1 MALTPDDVVHK
12 RFETTR
18 FRDGYDQ
25 DEVDD
30 FLDEV
35 VTELRRLIE
44 ENDGLRAENEQ
55 LRQGIAPAEPAPA
68 AEVDTAELD
77 ALRAENEQLKQQLA
91 ERDAA
96 PVEQAEPVAAGEP
109 DTAELDALRAENE
122 QLKQQLAEQQE
133 SAAQSAPEPAAEA
146 SSPVQTEANSLI
158 VLAQRLHDEH
168 VAEGERKRDEL
179 IAAAE
184 QTAQQIEEAAEER
197 KSLLEQEFD
206 QTKARL
212 DEQKGLLEQKI
223 DELKSFER
231 DYRLKLRGYIESQLR
246 DLDRSSS
253 LAFGGQGGS

>member
-35 VTELRRLIE
+35 VTELRRLTE
-44 ENDGLRAENEQ
+44 ENDTLRAENEQ
-55 LRQGIAPAEPAPA
+55 LRQGIAPSEPAL
-68 AEVDTAELD
+68 VDTTELD
-77 ALRAENEQLKQQLA
+77 SLRSENEQLKVQLADRDVAPSEQGQPAPVADTGELDSLRAENEQLKQQLA
-91 ERDAA
+91 SQQGTEQAPAEPAA
-96 PVEQAEPVAAGEP
+96 PQ
-109 DTAELDALRAENE
+109 T
-122 QLKQQLAEQQE
+122 
-133 SAAQSAPEPAAEA
+133 SAAQAEA
-146 SSPVQTEANSLI
+146 NGLIALANR
-158 VLAQRLHDEH
+158 VHDEY

-184 QTAQQIEEAAEER
+184 TSAQQIEDQAEQR
-197 KSLLEQEFD
+197 KSVLEQEYD
-206 QTKARL
+206 DKKAKL
-212 DEQKGLLEQKI
+212 EQQKVSLEQKI

-253 LAFGGQGGS
+253 LAFGGQGGA

>member
-35 VTELRRLIE
+35 VTELRRLVE

-55 LRQGIAPAEPAPA
+55 LKQGGAVAAPVERTEAVAP
-68 AEVDTAELD
+68 EFDTAELD
-77 ALRAENEQLKQQLA
+77 ALRAENEQLKSKLA
-91 ERDAA
+91 EIEAA
-96 PVEQAEPVAAGEP
+96 PVVEAPEAPAEQEPVAVEAPEQAEV
-109 DTAELDALRAENE
+109 
-122 QLKQQLAEQQE
+122 
-133 SAAQSAPEPAAEA
+133 
-146 SSPVQTEANSLI
+146 VTEAPLAAAAAPAVSNADGLLA
-158 VLAQRLHDEH
+158 LAQRVHDEH
-168 VAEGERKRDEL
+168 VAAGERRRDEL
-179 IAAAE
+179 IAEAE
-184 QTAQQIEEAAEER
+184 QTAQQIEDDAQQR
-197 KSLLEQEFD
+197 KDLLAKEFD
-206 QTKARL
+206 AQKAKL
-212 DEQKGLLEQKI
+212 DEQKAGLEQKI

>member
-35 VTELRRLIE
+35 VTELRRLTE
-44 ENDGLRAENEQ
+44 ENDALRAENAM
-55 LRQGIAPAEPAPA
+55 LRSGGEVAAPVVQAP
-68 AEVDTAELD
+68 VDTAELD
-77 ALRAENEQLKQQLA
+77 GLRAENEQLKQQLA
-91 ERDAA
+91 ERAAA
-96 PVEQAEPVAAGEP
+96 PAEVPAEPQQQQEEQPAPIAEVPAPAAAG
-109 DTAELDALRAENE
+109 
-122 QLKQQLAEQQE
+122 
-133 SAAQSAPEPAAEA
+133 S
-146 SSPVQTEANSLI
+146 TEANSLI
-158 VLAQRLHDEH
+158 ALATRLHDEH
-168 VAEGERKRDEL
+168 VAAGEQRRDEL

-184 QTAQQIEEAAEER
+184 AAAQQIEDEAQQR
-197 KSLLEQEFD
+197 KVVLEQEFD
-206 QTKARL
+206 
-212 DEQKGLLEQKI
+212 DQKGKLEQQKTALEAKI

>member
-35 VTELRRLIE
+35 VTELRRLTE
-44 ENDGLRAENEQ
+44 EN
-55 LRQGIAPAEPAPA
+55 
-68 AEVDTAELD
+68 D
-77 ALRAENEQLKQQLA
+77 ALRAENEQLKQGGA
-91 ERDAA
+91 
-96 PVEQAEPVAAGEP
+96 VAATVEAQP
-109 DTAELDALRAENE
+109 EAVQSVETVQTVDTAALDELRAENE
-122 QLKQQLAEQQE
+122 RLQQQLAEAEARQAQAAPVAEPQQ
-133 SAAQSAPEPAAEA
+133 AQAPAEQPAAPA
-146 SSPVQTEANSLI
+146 ANGEANGLI
-158 VLAQRLHDEH
+158 ALATRLHDEH
-168 VAEGERKRDEL
+168 VAAGESRRDEL
-179 IAAAE
+179 IAAA
-184 QTAQQIEEAAEER
+184 QATAQQIEDDAEQR
-197 KSLLEQEFD
+197 RTALEQEYD
-206 QTKARL
+206 DKKAKL
-212 DEQKGLLEQKI
+212 EQQKVSLEQKI

>member
-35 VTELRRLIE
+35 VTELRRLTE
-44 ENDGLRAENEQ
+44 EN
-55 LRQGIAPAEPAPA
+55 
-68 AEVDTAELD
+68 D
-77 ALRAENEQLKQQLA
+77 ALRAENEQLKQGGA
-91 ERDAA
+91 VAA
-96 PVEQAEPVAAGEP
+96 PVDASAQAAQPVDAAQTV
-109 DTAELDALRAENE
+109 DTTALDELRAENE
-122 QLKQQLAEQQE
+122 RLQQRLAEAEARQAE
-133 SAAQSAPEPAAEA
+133 AAPAAEPQQEQAPAEAAAPAA
-146 SSPVQTEANSLI
+146 SGEANGLI
-158 VLAQRLHDEH
+158 ALATRLHDEH
-168 VAEGERKRDEL
+168 VAAGEARRDEL
-179 IAAAE
+179 IAAA
-184 QTAQQIEEAAEER
+184 QATAQQIEDDAEQR
-197 KSLLEQEFD
+197 KTALEQEYD
-206 QTKARL
+206 EKKAKL
-212 DEQKGLLEQKI
+212 EQQKVSLEQKI

>member
-44 ENDGLRAENEQ
+44 END
-55 LRQGIAPAEPAPA
+55 
-68 AEVDTAELD
+68 
-77 ALRAENEQLKQQLA
+77 ALRAENEQLKQGGAVAVPVQS
-91 ERDAA
+91 DAA
-96 PVEQAEPVAAGEP
+96 PV
-109 DTAELDALRAENE
+109 DTAELDELRAENE
-122 QLKQQLAEQQE
+122 RLQQQLAEREAALADAQAVAQQ
-133 SAAQSAPEPAAEA
+133 PAAPVDEA
-146 SSPVQTEANSLI
+146 PVEDEVAEAAAPAPAPAVSNADGLLA
-158 VLAQRLHDEH
+158 LAQRVHDEH

-184 QTAQQIEEAAEER
+184 ETARQIEEAAEER
-197 KSLLEQEFD
+197 KLVLEQEFD
-206 QTKARL
+206 AQKARL
-212 DEQKGLLEQKI
+212 DEQKTGLEQKI

>member
-35 VTELRRLIE
+35 VTELRRLTE
-44 ENDGLRAENEQ
+44 EN
-55 LRQGIAPAEPAPA
+55 
-68 AEVDTAELD
+68 D
-77 ALRAENEQLKQQLA
+77 ALRAENEQLKQGGA
-91 ERDAA
+91 VAA
-96 PVEQAEPVAAGEP
+96 PVADAPSQPVDTVEPV
-109 DTAELDALRAENE
+109 DTAELDALRSENE
-122 QLKQQLAEQQE
+122 QLKQQLAER
-133 SAAQSAPEPAAEA
+133 AAAPVDEAQPAPDEQPAPAADVPA
-146 SSPVQTEANSLI
+146 PAPAVANADGLLA
-158 VLAQRLHDEH
+158 LAQRVHDEH
-168 VAEGERKRDEL
+168 VAAGETRRDEL

-184 QTAQQIEEAAEER
+184 ATAQQIEDDAEQR
-197 KSLLEQEFD
+197 KSVLEQEYDD
-206 QTKARL
+206 QRAKL
-212 DEQKGLLEQKI
+212 EQQKVSLEQKI

-253 LAFGGQGGS
+253 LAFGGQGGN

>member
-35 VTELRRLIE
+35 VTELRRLTE
-44 ENDGLRAENEQ
+44 ENDTLRAENEQ
-55 LRQGIAPAEPAPA
+55 LKQGGAVAAPVERAESERPVAEAP
-68 AEVDTAELD
+68 VIDTAELD
-77 ALRAENEQLKQQLA
+77 ALRAENEQLKTQLA
-91 ERDAA
+91 EREAA
-96 PVEQAEPVAAGEP
+96 AVAEAPAAEPV
-109 DTAELDALRAENE
+109 
-122 QLKQQLAEQQE
+122 QQ
-133 SAAQSAPEPAAEA
+133 PEAAEA
-146 SSPVQTEANSLI
+146 PAEVVTAAPQEAAAPAVANADGLLA
-158 VLAQRLHDEH
+158 LAQRVHDEH
-168 VAEGERKRDEL
+168 VAAGERRRDEL
-179 IAAAE
+179 IAEAE
-184 QTAQQIEEAAEER
+184 QTAQQIEDDAQLR
-197 KSLLEQEFD
+197 KETLAQEFEA
-206 QTKARL
+206 QKAKL
-212 DEQKGLLEQKI
+212 DEQKTGLEQKI

>member
-44 ENDGLRAENEQ
+44 ENDTLRAENEQ
-55 LRQGIAPAEPAPA
+55 LKSGGAVAAPVEGGEQPVASTEDA
-68 AEVDTAELD
+68 AALES
-77 ALRAENEQLKQQLA
+77 LRAENEQLKQQLA

-96 PVEQAEPVAAGEP
+96 QAAAEQASADQASAEQAAAEQQADTAEAPAAPQAAQMPAAAGEAP
-109 DTAELDALRAENE
+109 PAVSNADGL
-122 QLKQQLAEQQE
+122 LA
-133 SAAQSAPEPAAEA
+133 
-146 SSPVQTEANSLI
+146 
-158 VLAQRLHDEH
+158 LAQRVHDEH
-168 VAEGERKRDEL
+168 VAEGEKRRDEL

-184 QTAQQIEEAAEER
+184 ASAQAIEDAAEKR
-197 KSLLEQEFD
+197 KADLQQQYDDQKAKLE
-206 QTKARL
+206 
-212 DEQKGLLEQKI
+212 EQKTGLEQKI

>member
-35 VTELRRLIE
+35 VTELRRLTE
-44 ENDGLRAENEQ
+44 EN
-55 LRQGIAPAEPAPA
+55 
-68 AEVDTAELD
+68 D
-77 ALRAENEQLKQQLA
+77 ALRAENEQLKQGIA
-91 ERDAA
+91 PTESAPAA
-96 PVEQAEPVAAGEP
+96 V
-109 DTAELDALRAENE
+109 DTTELDALRSENE
-122 QLKQQLAEQQE
+122 QLKQQLAAQQGAQQAPAEQEPTAQQT
-133 SAAQSAPEPAAEA
+133 SAAQS
-146 SSPVQTEANSLI
+146 EANGLI
-158 VLAQRLHDEH
+158 ALANRVHDEY

-184 QTAQQIEEAAEER
+184 QSAQQIEDAAEQR
-197 KSLLEQEFD
+197 KAVLEQEFGEKKAKLD
-206 QTKARL
+206 Q
-212 DEQKGLLEQKI
+212 QKTSLEQKI

-253 LAFGGQGGS
+253 LAFGGQGGA

>member
-44 ENDGLRAENEQ
+44 END
-55 LRQGIAPAEPAPA
+55 
-68 AEVDTAELD
+68 
-77 ALRAENEQLKQQLA
+77 ALRAENERLKQGGA
-91 ERDAA
+91 AGSA
-96 PVEQAEPVAAGEP
+96 PVEAAEPAVQH
-109 DTAELDALRAENE
+109 DTAELDRLRAENE
-122 QLKQQLAEQQE
+122 RMKAQLAEREAEPAPVAEAIAEPAGQAQAAP
-133 SAAQSAPEPAAEA
+133 SDAQSDHEPAA
-146 SSPVQTEANSLI
+146 SSQADGLLA
-158 VLAQRLHDEH
+158 LAQRVHDEH
-168 VAEGERKRDEL
+168 VAAGEARRDEL

-184 QTAQQIEEAAEER
+184 AAARAVEEEAEQR
-197 KSLLEQEFD
+197 KSELSQKFSA
-206 QTKARL
+206 QKAKL
-212 DEQKGLLEQKI
+212 DEQKAALEQKI

-253 LAFGGQGGS
+253 LAFGGQSGS